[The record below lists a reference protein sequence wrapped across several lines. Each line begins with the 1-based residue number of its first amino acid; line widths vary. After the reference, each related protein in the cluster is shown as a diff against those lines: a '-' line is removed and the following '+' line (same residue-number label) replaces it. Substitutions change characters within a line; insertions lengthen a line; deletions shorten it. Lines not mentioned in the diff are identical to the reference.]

1 MGREKVVL
9 QSRVP
14 DDSIRYEDPLV
25 YLPKSTLLAPGI
37 HNGIKFTA
45 EEIEKA
51 KVPKVFPL
59 TLNHSRNV
67 EDEVGFFEDVERA
80 GGKLRAVPVINL
92 ETAKGKAALGYVKN
106 RFKAGLIPNLSV
118 EVWVEYDPNDEER
131 IARNLEIIKASLV
144 DIGACSDADGC
155 GVGLQ
160 KSNAEDMIEKELVE
174 MGVVPKHPWRYGKDE
189 NAAWEKPRLQDFT
202 NKAWDELSDEEKK
215 SIAGHFAWAPE
226 NPPERFTDLKLPHH
240 RPKDHAV
247 IWNGVRAA
255 MAALKGARGG
265 VQIPNEDVPR
275 VYAHLAAH
283 YREFDKTPPELKQDE
298 NGMWFI
304 AMENEAVEEMGEIEK
319 PAEAVEQSNDMQE
332 VQETQ
337 EMGMDSEKEEKE
349 KVELES
355 EITEKATVEVTPCD
369 LAAYEKEIEQLNEKL
384 KIAEATIEKLNAEL
398 EKVKAELAEYKE
410 KEKEGVVN
418 EIRKFVPDFEPGEK
432 SVEELKELLEFAK
445 KVAGGKGK
453 RKTLIEPPEEV
464 NAEKMFEEMLRK
476 YLEGGTDE

>member
-67 EDEVGFFEDVERA
+67 EDEVGFFTDVEKVD
-80 GGKLRAVPVINL
+80 GKLRAVPVINL
-92 ETAKGKAALGYVKN
+92 ETEKGKAALGYVKN

-265 VQIPNEDVPR
+265 VQIPNEDVPK
-275 VYAHLAAH
+275 VYKHLAEH
-283 YREFDKTPPELKQDE
+283 YKEFGREPPELKKDE
-298 NGMWFI
+298 SGMWFI
-304 AMENEAVEEMGEIEK
+304 EMPDEDETHPEDNVHVEEQKEAEVAME
-319 PAEAVEQSNDMQE
+319 
-332 VQETQ
+332 
-337 EMGMDSEKEEKE
+337 SEKEVEE

-355 EITEKATVEVTPCD
+355 KTTEVVNVESTLTPCE
-369 LAAYEKEIEQLNEKL
+369 LEAYEREIEQLNEKL
-384 KIAEATIEKLNAEL
+384 KIAEKTIERLNEEL

>member
-1 MGREKVVL
+1 MKKRIVL
-9 QSRVP
+9 RSGVP
-14 DDSIRYEDPLV
+14 DAEIQVKDNLV
-25 YLPKSTLLAPGI
+25 YLPKSTLLAPGVF
-37 HNGIKFTA
+37 NGIKFTA

-51 KVPKVFPL
+51 KVPEVFPL

-106 RFKAGLIPNLSV
+106 RLKAGLIPNLSV
-118 EVWVEYDPNDEER
+118 EVWVEYDPNDEEKV
-131 IARNLEIIKASLV
+131 ARNLEIIKASLV
-144 DIGACSDADGC
+144 DIGACSPKDGC

-160 KSNAEDMIEKELVE
+160 KSNAEEIIEKEMIE
-174 MGVVPKHPWRYGKDE
+174 MGVVPKHPWKYGKDDQS
-189 NAAWEKPRLQDFT
+189 AWKKPRLQDFT
-202 NKAWDELSDEEKK
+202 NKAWDELSDAEKRD
-215 SIAGHFAWAPE
+215 IAGHFAWAPE
-226 NPPERFTDLKLPHH
+226 NPPERFTDMKLPHH
-240 RPKDHAV
+240 RPGTHDV
-247 IWNGVRAA
+247 VWNGVRAA
-255 MAALKGARGG
+255 MAALAGARGG
-265 VQIPNEDVPR
+265 VDIPNEDVPR

-398 EKVKAELAEYKE
+398 EKVKAELAGYKE
-410 KEKEGVVN
+410 KERLEVVE
-418 EIRKFVPDFEPGEK
+418 EIRKFVEDFEPGDK
-432 SVEELKELLEFAK
+432 SLEELKELLEFAK
-445 KVAGGKGK
+445 KVVGESKK
-453 RKTLIEPPEEV
+453 RKTLMNPPDVV
-464 NAEKMFEEMLRK
+464 NAEKKLEEELKK
-476 YLEGGTDE
+476 YLEGVKDE

>member
-1 MGREKVVL
+1 
-9 QSRVP
+9 
-14 DDSIRYEDPLV
+14 
-25 YLPKSTLLAPGI
+25 
-37 HNGIKFTA
+37 
-45 EEIEKA
+45 
-51 KVPKVFPL
+51 
-59 TLNHSRNV
+59 
-67 EDEVGFFEDVERA
+67 
-80 GGKLRAVPVINL
+80 
-92 ETAKGKAALGYVKN
+92 
-106 RFKAGLIPNLSV
+106 
-118 EVWVEYDPNDEER
+118 
-131 IARNLEIIKASLV
+131 V

-265 VQIPNEDVPR
+265 VQIPNEDVPK
-275 VYAHLAAH
+275 VYKHLAEH
-283 YREFDKTPPELKQDE
+283 YKEFGRESPELKKDE
-298 NGMWFI
+298 SGMWFI
-304 AMENEAVEEMGEIEK
+304 EMPDEDETHPEDNESPVHVEEQKEAEVAME
-319 PAEAVEQSNDMQE
+319 
-332 VQETQ
+332 
-337 EMGMDSEKEEKE
+337 SEKEVEE

-355 EITEKATVEVTPCD
+355 KTTEVVNVESTLTPCE
-369 LAAYEKEIEQLNEKL
+369 LEAYEREIEQLNEKL
-384 KIAEATIEKLNAEL
+384 KIAEKTIERLNEEL

-410 KEKEGVVN
+410 KEKEGAVN

-476 YLEGGTDE
+476 YLEGGKDE